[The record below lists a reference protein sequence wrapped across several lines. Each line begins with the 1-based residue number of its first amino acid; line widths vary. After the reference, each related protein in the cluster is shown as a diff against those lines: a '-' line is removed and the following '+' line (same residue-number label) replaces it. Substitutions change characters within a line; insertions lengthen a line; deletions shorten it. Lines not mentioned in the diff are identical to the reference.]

1 MRKRSHSCE
10 IGLVTITLFETC
22 ATRLQIPFAMF
33 VDRFLDGKMGNMA
46 VWMSLIIGQP
56 IAILMYYHDYYVMH
70 LTAPE

>member
-1 MRKRSHSCE
+1 
-10 IGLVTITLFETC
+10 
-22 ATRLQIPFAMF
+22 MF
-33 VDRFLDGKMGNMA
+33 VDRFLDGKTGNMA